1 MSDFQL
7 AVESRTSTGKGYTRK
22 LRASGRV
29 PGVCYSPTQEATS
42 IEFDPT
48 VLETMLRKSAAGLN
62 TLIDLSGGGLDGQ
75 VVLVKELQRD
85 PVRGDLLHADL
96 YAIDVNKAIQVS
108 VRVQVTGTATGVA
121 LDGGILDM
129 VLREIE
135 VNCLPRAIPEELP
148 VDVTELAL
156 GDSIHIRDIPLP
168 EGIELVSD
176 PDLTVVSVAAPAKA
190 ESEAAAEE
198 IAEDEAGAEAAAPA
212 EGGGEKSEG
221 GDDS

>member
-7 AVESRTSTGKGYTRK
+7 AVDAREGKGKGYTRK
-22 LRASGRV
+22 LRANGRV

-108 VRVQVTGTATGVA
+108 VKVQVTGTSTGVA
-121 LDGGILDM
+121 LDGGILDF
-129 VLREIE
+129 VLREVE
-135 VNCLPRAIPEELP
+135 VSCLPRAIPEELP
-148 VDVTELAL
+148 VDVTELGL
-156 GDSIHIRDIPLP
+156 GDSLHIRDIPLP
-168 EGIELVSD
+168 DGVELVSD
-176 PDLTVVSVAAPAKA
+176 GDLTVVAVVAPAKA
-190 ESEAAAEE
+190 ESEAAAEDA
-198 IAEDEAGAEAAAPA
+198 AEDEAAAASA
-212 EGGGEKSEG
+212 DAGSEGGDKSEG
-221 GDDS
+221 GDN